1 MRAFRTCG
9 GAVLAVAV
17 ALTLGPAA
25 AADAASGPC
34 GFDLYTLS
42 GTGVVR
48 QVTDTPR
55 ACEYNPSWSNDGKQI
70 VSDHVLV
77 DDSGA
82 FVEQSL
88 WITDVATGAT
98 TPLAGGEHGNDGA
111 WSPNGRLIAFDTV
124 ADVYVVDAQGGER
137 ALVTEGGAGAAWSP
151 NSKRLAYAAFSDGSI
166 QTIGLDGGSPTVVA
180 PAGSTVPFSTLG
192 YDVAWS
198 PNGQLIAWSD
208 RANVFVV
215 RVDAQGMPLGPP
227 RQLTFTGTWSGQPSF
242 TQNSKQVVF
251 HSGLGPGLFVV
262 DVDGGLPTPLLLPAT
277 EVYDPAVSNDGR
289 FVAFAGRTS

>member
-1 MRAFRTCG
+1 MGPFRTCG
-9 GAVLAVAV
+9 GAILVASV
-17 ALTLGPAA
+17 ALTLGAA
-25 AADAASGPC
+25 ASGDVAWGPC

-42 GTGVVR
+42 SGGAVR

-70 VSDHVLV
+70 VSDHVIV
-77 DDSGA
+77 DANGA

-111 WSPNGRLIAFDTV
+111 WSPIGRLIAFDTV
-124 ADVYVVDAQGGER
+124 ANVYVVDAQGGDP
-137 ALVTEGGAGAAWSP
+137 ALVTMGGAGAAWSP
-151 NSKRLAYAAFSDGSI
+151 NSKRLAFGALWDGSI
-166 QTIGLDGGSPTVVA
+166 RTIGLDGGGPTVVA

-192 YDVAWS
+192 YEVAWS
-198 PNGQLIAWSD
+198 PNAQLIAWTD

-215 RVDAQGMPLGPP
+215 RVDPQGMPLGPP

-242 TQNSKQVVF
+242 TQNSKQIVF
-251 HSGLGPGLFVV
+251 HSGLGPGLFAV
-262 DVDGGLPTPLLLPAT
+262 DVDGGVPTPLLLPGA
-277 EVYDPAVSNDGR
+277 EVYNPAVSNDGR
-289 FVAFAGRTS
+289 FVAFAGPTS